1 MAHPLVVPPGRVQS
15 WKRRTIKEHI
25 FSSVWDQLSNRAHY
39 TYTVPKS
46 AERKIPTTVVHKVSD
61 AFNEGT
67 YQTTC
72 LWVGRPQFNP
82 IAGPN
87 KAEGR
92 ERKLLTRT
100 KTIRYN
106 VQRFPM
112 ALNDRSVGG
121 DITRF
126 YKLAEK
132 TADVIRDL
140 FVESTDYDH
149 ERALCEGCD
158 EWLSESQYW
167 QDSEYGSEIDAPCV
181 LVLHPNMY
189 VETVAAK
196 IVWSATYATAETNLQ
211 AGVDDLAA
219 TDNFGLG
226 SLDRI
231 HLIASRTINPLGGY
245 GGNNEVKWIL
255 KLSDAQWYDLV
266 NDVAAGSFRD
276 LLKYTDKGFNMF
288 VHGHV
293 GVYKNMLIMVSQ
305 RNPVYNLAATAG
317 SRFQYV
323 KASGDER
330 VRAITSGAGTADG
343 SAEIAALLGMGAIA
357 LAEIEEMDFVRKG
370 FDYDFSQGMTGTRSR
385 GTERMDLD
393 VDASLIGANRFNESS
408 FLYFTA
414 TSAATIP

>member
-46 AERKIPTTVVHKVSD
+46 NERKIPTTVVHKVSD

-67 YQTTC
+67 FQTTC
-72 LWVGRPQFNP
+72 LWVGRPQFKP

-149 ERALCEGCD
+149 ERALHEGCD
-158 EWLSESQYW
+158 EWLSESEFW
-167 QDSEYGSEIDAPCV
+167 EDSEYGSELNAPCTV
-181 LVLHPNMY
+181 VLHPNQY
-189 VETVAAK
+189 VESTSSKVT
-196 IVWSATYATAETNLQ
+196 WDPTYATAEANLQ
-211 AGVDDLAA
+211 TDLTTLDV
-219 TDNFGLG
+219 TDTFGLN
-226 SLDRI
+226 SLDRV
-231 HLIASRTINPLGGY
+231 HLIASRTMNPLGGY

-255 KLSDAQWYDLV
+255 KLSDSQWFDLV
-266 NDVAAGSFRD
+266 ADTAAGSFRD
-276 LLKYTDKGFNMF
+276 LLKFQEKGFNMF
-288 VHGHV
+288 LHGHV

-305 RNPVYNLAATAG
+305 RNPVYALTATAG

-323 KASGDER
+323 
-330 VRAITSGAGTADG
+330 TSGGDDRTYSVTSDNTTADG
-343 SAEIAALLGMGAIA
+343 VAQIAALMGTGSIA
-357 LAEIEEMDFVRKG
+357 LAEIEEMDFIRKG

-393 VDASLIGANRFNESS
+393 SDATTIGADRFNESS
-408 FLYFTA
+408 FLYYTM

>member
-46 AERKIPTTVVHKVSD
+46 NERKIPTTVVHKVSD

-72 LWVGRPQFNP
+72 LWVGRPQYLP
-82 IAGPN
+82 VAGPN

-149 ERALCEGCD
+149 ERSLCEGCD
-158 EWLSESQYW
+158 EWLSETEYW
-167 QDSEYGSEIDAPCV
+167 QDSEYGSEINAPCV
-181 LVLHPNMY
+181 KVLHPNQY
-189 VETVAAK
+189 VESTSAK
-196 IVWSATYATAETNLQ
+196 VVWDPDYATAEGNLQ
-211 AGVDDLAA
+211 TAVTTIAP
-219 TDNFGLG
+219 TDTFGLG

-231 HLIASRTINPLGGY
+231 QLIASRDINPLGGY

-255 KLSDAQWYDLV
+255 KLSDSQWFDLV
-266 NDVAAGSFRD
+266 ADTGTGSFRD
-276 LLKYTDKGFNMF
+276 LLKYQEKGFNMF
-288 VHGHV
+288 LHGHV

-305 RNPVYNLAATAG
+305 RNPVYDLTADAG
-317 SRFQYV
+317 SRFEYV
-323 KASGDER
+323 TSAGDQR
-330 VRAITSGAGTADG
+330 NRTVTTDGVTADG
-343 SAEIAALLGMGAIA
+343 SCEIAGLLGLGAIA
-357 LAEIEEMDFVRKG
+357 LAEIEELDFVRKG

-393 VDASLIGANRFNESS
+393 VDASAIGADRFNESS
-408 FLYFTA
+408 FLYYTA
-414 TSAATIP
+414 TSAQTIP